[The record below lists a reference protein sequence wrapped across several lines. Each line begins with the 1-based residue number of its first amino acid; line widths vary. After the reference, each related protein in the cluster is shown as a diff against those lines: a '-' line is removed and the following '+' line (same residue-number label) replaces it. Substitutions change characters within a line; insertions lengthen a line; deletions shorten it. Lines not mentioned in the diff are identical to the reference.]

1 MNITTELARFAEVIE
16 TYLPMLEEM
25 KRILG
30 VKQDKKLL
38 EAVVELKQ
46 KNENYKQTISEFG
59 KLIGVS
65 HFGYAEKMLIQINEI
80 PDICR
85 APELCR
91 YPVGPQGDE
100 PHQQRYA
107 RRGMAMI
114 VADLMAEV
122 EMMDDVKDRV
132 KAINDFIEWKNNLSS
147 RSEFEARTTLWIRE
161 FKDELAAYEQQKAD
175 QEMIAKLTAEEA
187 KRRADPTHIG
197 FE

>member
-16 TYLPMLEEM
+16 TYLPMFEEM

-80 PDICR
+80 P
-85 APELCR
+85 
-91 YPVGPQGDE
+91 VGLQGDE

-147 RSEFEARTTLWIRE
+147 RSEFESRTTLWIRE

-187 KRRADPTHIG
+187 ARRADPTHIG